1 MESSS
6 SPAARVARRAARRAT
21 IEEWLTIPE
30 EQRAELIDGQIVYQ
44 GMPGPRHGRAQ
55 GKTFALVDGPFG
67 RRLGGGGRPGGWWIS
82 QEVDLEIGGLGCRPD
97 ILGWR
102 RDRHPRLPEPD
113 ARGLVTSVPDWICE
127 VLSPRTASVDQGRKR
142 RAYHGAGVEHYWLI
156 DPTNGTLTALE
167 RAERDYLI
175 VLVAGREEVVNV
187 PPFEAVEIPVAEI
200 FGDDEAGGE
209 AEPEEGEPAPAAT
222 PAM

>member
-1 MESSS
+1 MEPSSR
-6 SPAARVARRAARRAT
+6 PAVRPARRAARRAT
-21 IEEWLTIPE
+21 IEEWLAIPE

-44 GMPGPRHGRAQ
+44 GMPGPRHGRSQ

-102 RDRHPRLPEPD
+102 RDRHARLPEPD

-127 VLSPRTASVDQGRKR
+127 VLSPRTASVDQGQKR
-142 RAYHGAGVEHYWLI
+142 RAYHGAGVEHSWLI
-156 DPTNGTLTALE
+156 DPTNGTLTVLE

-175 VLVAGREEVVNV
+175 VLVAGRDEVVRA
-187 PPFEAVEIPVAEI
+187 PPFDAVEIPVAEI
-200 FGDDEAGGE
+200 FGDDEAGEE
-209 AEPEEGEPAPAAT
+209 AEQG
-222 PAM
+222 